1 MSNQIVLVEGKKV
14 VFRLDADKIKD
25 MKIIAVKRDT
35 TLNNLIV
42 EGIDTCK
49 REIQKTT
56 GMNQMKQQIER
67 RLQKNKPLL
76 IKYLINNET
85 LN

>member
-42 EGIDTCK
+42 EGIDHV
-49 REIQKTT
+49 REKY
-56 GMNQMKQQIER
+56 K
-67 RLQKNKPLL
+67 KLL
-76 IKYLINNET
+76 E
-85 LN
+85 